1 MFTSAA
7 AANVAENSTAVLTI
21 SATDGDSPAQT
32 VSFSI
37 SGNGADDTKFQITG
51 GNQLVFIAAPDFE
64 TPLDANADNVY
75 EVELVA
81 DDGNGLTTLQTVL
94 VTVDPVNDNAPV
106 FTSATAVSVAENST
120 AVQTISATDGD
131 LPAQTVSF
139 SVSGT
144 GADDANSRS
153 PAAISSSSSPLPI
166 LRIRLTKTETM
177 FMRSRLKRTTQM
189 DSSRVT

>member
-7 AANVAENSTAVLTI
+7 VANVAENSTAVLTI

-37 SGNGADDTKFQITG
+37 SGTSGDDAKFQISG
-51 GNQLVFIAAPDFE
+51 GNQLVFISAPDFE

-94 VTVDPVNDNAPV
+94 VTVDPVNDNC
-106 FTSATAVSVAENST
+106 
-120 AVQTISATDGD
+120 
-131 LPAQTVSF
+131 
-139 SVSGT
+139 
-144 GADDANSRS
+144 ADVHIGR
-153 PAAISSSSSPLPI
+153 
-166 LRIRLTKTETM
+166 RGQRG
-177 FMRSRLKRTTQM
+177 
-189 DSSRVT
+189 